1 MSKKFQISLVA
12 EASDSVGY
20 GHAVRTGILAS
31 SLRKKGHKVNHYVF
45 GSKLNDKIFRNTK
58 FIDSS
63 KKVSQKTECIILD
76 FYNNLSKSD
85 INHFKKQTKKIIS
98 FQDSKKNNK
107 FKFDGLINF
116 KKKKL

>member
-20 GHAVRTGILAS
+20 GHAIRTSILAN
-31 SLRKKGHKVNHYVF
+31 SLRKKGHKVNHYIF
-45 GSKLNDKIFRNTK
+45 GSKLNSKIFRNTK

-76 FYNNLSKSD
+76 FYNNLKKID
-85 INHFKKQTKKIIS
+85 INHLKNKQKK
-98 FQDSKKNNK
+98 
-107 FKFDGLINF
+107 
-116 KKKKL
+116 